1 MNDELGHHAG
11 DRVLQCVATSLFGDT
26 RSGDLVSRLGGDEFA
41 VICQLN
47 RRDDPDRVMERISAA
62 IARAGDMPGVELKI
76 TASVGGAMVMPGDD
90 ADAVLRRADKAM
102 YRAKTSG
109 SGTALSH
116 S

>member
-1 MNDELGHHAG
+1 M
-11 DRVLQCVATSLFGDT
+11 
-26 RSGDLVSRLGGDEFA
+26 
-41 VICQLN
+41 ICASSTVGMTLTES
-47 RRDDPDRVMERISAA
+47 ERIAA